1 MEPNKQYQLNY
12 QNGPEPNKERQA
24 KGRKN
29 KNEELQIAFH
39 NPNSELDTAKFIARL
54 ILDSLD
60 EPE

>member
-1 MEPNKQYQLNY
+1 MELNKQYHLNY
-12 QNGPEPNKERQA
+12 QNGQETKTERQA

-29 KNEELQIAFH
+29 KNEELQISFH

-60 EPE
+60 KPE